1 VLVGAPHFFIQ
12 KICPGLWWALADTVA
27 ADPDRVSLRRE
38 VADIRADVPGGRV
51 RRIVRQDART
61 LQTDKVKGGIQ
72 MAKKA
77 AKGAKKKAAK
87 KK

>member
-1 VLVGAPHFFIQ
+1 MEHPNFFAP
-12 KICPGLWWALADTVA
+12 TA
-27 ADPDRVSLRRE
+27 ATPRGETEPDARSPTSRPTCQAAECAVMLRR
-38 VADIRADVPGGRV
+38 
-51 RRIVRQDART
+51 DARVI
-61 LQTDKVKGGIQ
+61 QTEKGGIH

>member
-1 VLVGAPHFFIQ
+1 LTPGPTCQAAECAGLCGGTLAIQ
-12 KICPGLWWALADTVA
+12 TTTG
-27 ADPDRVSLRRE
+27 RE
-38 VADIRADVPGGRV
+38 GFE
-51 RRIVRQDART
+51 
-61 LQTDKVKGGIQ
+61 

>member
-1 VLVGAPHFFIQ
+1 
-12 KICPGLWWALADTVA
+12 
-27 ADPDRVSLRRE
+27 
-38 VADIRADVPGGRV
+38 
-51 RRIVRQDART
+51 VRQDTRAIHT
-61 LQTDKVKGGIQ
+61 MKGGIQ

>member
-1 VLVGAPHFFIQ
+1 M
-12 KICPGLWWALADTVA
+12 
-27 ADPDRVSLRRE
+27 LRR
-38 VADIRADVPGGRV
+38 
-51 RRIVRQDART
+51 DARAIQH
-61 LQTDKVKGGIQ
+61 LKGGIH

>member
-1 VLVGAPHFFIQ
+1 
-12 KICPGLWWALADTVA
+12 
-27 ADPDRVSLRRE
+27 
-38 VADIRADVPGGRV
+38 V
-51 RRIVRQDART
+51 RRVVRQDTRVIHT
-61 LQTDKVKGGIQ
+61 TKGGIH

>member
-1 VLVGAPHFFIQ
+1 
-12 KICPGLWWALADTVA
+12 
-27 ADPDRVSLRRE
+27 
-38 VADIRADVPGGRV
+38 V
-51 RRIVRQDART
+51 RRIVRRDART
-61 LQTDKVKGGIQ
+61 LQTGRGRGGFQ

>member
-1 VLVGAPHFFIQ
+1 MLKEHPNFFARNAALPHDGS
-12 KICPGLWWALADTVA
+12 KATP
-27 ADPDRVSLRRE
+27 RE
-38 VADIRADVPGGRV
+38 VADIQANVPDGRV
-51 RRIVRQDART
+51 RCDAAVSRSRNPNR
-61 LQTDKVKGGIQ
+61 KGGIH

>member
-1 VLVGAPHFFIQ
+1 LTPGPTCQAAECAGLCGEPLAIQ
-12 KICPGLWWALADTVA
+12 TT
-27 ADPDRVSLRRE
+27 R
-38 VADIRADVPGGRV
+38 
-51 RRIVRQDART
+51 
-61 LQTDKVKGGIQ
+61 KGGFH